1 MTGIVILGAGPAG
14 AAVALGL
21 RRLGHE
27 VTLVSEWRR
36 FAALEGVSTR
46 VLDALRGAGL
56 QQALAQAL
64 LPSRRQV
71 SWNGQEHEQNIE
83 FLLDRPSFDR
93 GLREDLRHAG
103 VQLIEGRVLAVQ
115 RVTGG
120 HRIEI
125 DGRVALLAG
134 FLVEARGRQAP
145 ALGKGLRGP
154 ETVSLLNRW
163 QGAPGSTASA
173 VESLEDGWAWMARRA
188 DGQCYW
194 QWTVDVASADL
205 PGKAQLLEYCRQ
217 RRGKSA
223 LARRFFGQG
232 QVSDLQLHARSST
245 AILAPQTCGEDW
257 IRVGDAAMAV
267 DPLSGNGIFQSL
279 SSALQAPTV
288 INTLLRKPER
298 GDLARRFHQ
307 QRVEQ
312 LFLRFARIGRDFYAD
327 ELRWVDQPFWLARRQ
342 WPDADAAHVE
352 ADFAALRIERAP
364 VLRDGFVDEAE
375 VVVTADQPLGIWH
388 VQGVELAPLVQRLK
402 LGESAD
408 QLFSGL
414 TDEQNRA
421 IRGWLLGQGYRPS
434 PSPSRNVGPPE
445 GIGD

>member
-1 MTGIVILGAGPAG
+1 MTMVVVLGAGPAG

-21 RRLGHE
+21 RRLGYA

-36 FAALEGVSTR
+36 FAALEGVSIR
-46 VLDALRGAGL
+46 VLEALRAAGL
-56 QQALAQAL
+56 HQALADAT
-64 LPSRRQV
+64 LPSQRQV
-71 SWNGQEHEQNIE
+71 NWNGQQHAQNIE
-83 FLLDRPSFDR
+83 YLLDRPSFDR
-93 GLREDLRHAG
+93 GLREDLRAAG
-103 VQLIEGRVLAVQ
+103 VVLIEGRVLAVQ
-115 RVTGG
+115 LSTSG
-120 HRIEI
+120 HQVQIEGHEVLTA
-125 DGRVALLAG
+125 D

-163 QGAPGSTASA
+163 QGAPGHTASA
-173 VESLEDGWAWMARRA
+173 VESLADGWAWMARRA

-194 QWTVDVASADL
+194 QWTVDVASAGL

-217 RRGKSA
+217 RRQESA
-223 LARRFFGQG
+223 VARAFFGDDPE
-232 QVSDLQLHARSST
+232 VDLQLHARSST
-245 AILAPQTCGEDW
+245 AILSPQVCGENW

-298 GDLARRFHQ
+298 AALAQRFHQ

-327 ELRWVDQPFWLARRQ
+327 EQRWLDQPFWQARRN
-342 WPDADAAHVE
+342 WPDAEVAHAE
-352 ADFAALRIERAP
+352 ADFNALRIERAP

-375 VVVTADQPLGIWH
+375 VVITVDQPLGIWH
-388 VQGVELAPLVQRLK
+388 VQGVEVAVLVRRLRNEPAEQV
-402 LGESAD
+402 LT
-408 QLFSGL
+408 GL
-414 TDEQNRA
+414 TVEQGRMV
-421 IRGWLLGQGYRPS
+421 RSWLLGQGYKP
-434 PSPSRNVGPPE
+434 
-445 GIGD
+445 